1 MLTIAVVA
9 LYSPQEED
17 PEKYQ
22 AHFAEYLK
30 NGVEPDELE
39 DLYTKVN
46 WWLLNTQL

>member
-1 MLTIAVVA
+1 MLSLLIV
-9 LYSPQEED
+9 LQEED

-46 WWLLNTQL
+46 QLVN